1 MPGIIFYLALK
12 TLTELLELL
21 KDQTP
26 KAWQG
31 RITSLSASGAA
42 LAKEYGLSIEE
53 LATLIWKVYK
63 YKKDNPDADPEDIA
77 DALSVGATV
86 ANFSKICP

>member
-1 MPGIIFYLALK
+1 MPGIIFYLATK
-12 TLTELLELL
+12 TLIELLELL

-26 KAWQG
+26 KAWKG

-42 LAKEYGLSIEE
+42 LAKEYGLSIQE

-63 YKKDNPDADPEDIA
+63 YKKDNPDANPEDIA
-77 DALSVGATV
+77 DALSVSATV
-86 ANFSKICP
+86 ANFQNNCL